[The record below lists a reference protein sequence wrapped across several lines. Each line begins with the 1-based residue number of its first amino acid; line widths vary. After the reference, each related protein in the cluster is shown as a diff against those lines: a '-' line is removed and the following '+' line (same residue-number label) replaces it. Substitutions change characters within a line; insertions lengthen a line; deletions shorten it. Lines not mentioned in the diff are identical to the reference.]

1 MNDVY
6 ENDMKFLPFL
16 KFLDKYKKVL
26 VILVILIIFTLSF
39 FVISNQLQKDANEKA
54 SLIYNDWNKEISL
67 EAPSKQNLD
76 AILNILLK
84 EYPKT
89 GYTQLALLN
98 MANFDANLNNLEDSL
113 KNFEKLIDLT
123 DGFNGNKILNKIS
136 RVSSARILLSLERHD
151 EAIEMI
157 EAFSSSN
164 TNGYIH
170 ELTGDILVKQEKNDL
185 AKAQY
190 EMAVKKYS
198 DETSKSIISMKIANM
213 SK

>member
-16 KFLDKYKKVL
+16 KFLDKYKKTL
-26 VILVILIIFTLSF
+26 VILVILIISTLSF
-39 FVISNQLQKDANEKA
+39 FVISNQIQKDANEKA
-54 SLIYNDWNKEISL
+54 SLIFNDWNKEISL

-76 AILNILLK
+76 AILSMLLK

>member
-26 VILVILIIFTLSF
+26 VILIILIIFTLSF

-76 AILNILLK
+76 AILSKLLK

>member
-26 VILVILIIFTLSF
+26 VILVILIISTLSF
-39 FVISNQLQKDANEKA
+39 FVISNQIQKDANEKA
-54 SLIYNDWNKEISL
+54 SLIYNDWNKEFSL

-76 AILNILLK
+76 AILSMLLK

-136 RVSSARILLSLERHD
+136 RVSSARLLLSLERHD

>member
-1 MNDVY
+1 M
-6 ENDMKFLPFL
+6 
-16 KFLDKYKKVL
+16 
-26 VILVILIIFTLSF
+26 IVILIILIISTLSF
-39 FVISNQLQKDANEKA
+39 FVISNQIQKDANEKA
-54 SLIYNDWNKEISL
+54 SLIYNDWNKEFSL

-76 AILNILLK
+76 AILSMLLK

-123 DGFNGNKILNKIS
+123 DVFNGNKILNKIS
-136 RVSSARILLSLERHD
+136 RVSSARILLSLEKHD

>member
-1 MNDVY
+1 MNDIY
-6 ENDMKFLPFL
+6 ENNMKFLPFL
-16 KFLDKYKKVL
+16 KFLDKYKKML
-26 VILVILIIFTLSF
+26 IILVILIIFILSF
-39 FVISNQLQKDANEKA
+39 FVISNQLQKGANEKA
-54 SLIYNDWNKEISL
+54 SIIYNDWNEEISQ
-67 EAPSKQNLD
+67 ETPSIQNLD
-76 AILNILLK
+76 IILNQLLK

-98 MANFDANLNNLEDSL
+98 KANFDANSNNLEDSL

-123 DGFNGNKILNKIS
+123 EGFNGNKILNKIS
-136 RVSSARILLSLERHD
+136 RVSSARILLSLEQYD
-151 EAIEMI
+151 EAIKMI
-157 EAFSSSN
+157 ETFSSSN

-198 DETSKSIISMKIANM
+198 DETSKSIISMKIANIGN
-213 SK
+213 

>member
-1 MNDVY
+1 MNDIY
-6 ENDMKFLPFL
+6 ENNMKFLPFL
-16 KFLDKYKKVL
+16 KFLDKYKKML
-26 VILVILIIFTLSF
+26 IILVILIIFILSF
-39 FVISNQLQKDANEKA
+39 FVISNQLQKGANEKA
-54 SLIYNDWNKEISL
+54 SIIYNDWNEEISQ
-67 EAPSKQNLD
+67 ETPSIQNLD
-76 AILNILLK
+76 IILNQLLK

-98 MANFDANLNNLEDSL
+98 KANFDANSNNLEDSL

-123 DGFNGNKILNKIS
+123 EGFNGNKILNKIS
-136 RVSSARILLSLERHD
+136 RVSSARILLSQEQYD
-151 EAIEMI
+151 EAIKMI
-157 EAFSSSN
+157 ETFSSSN

-213 SK
+213 SN

>member
-1 MNDVY
+1 M
-6 ENDMKFLPFL
+6 LRHL
-16 KFLDKYKKVL
+16 L
-26 VILVILIIFTLSF
+26 VAIFYQNQKLHYLRTQGIFILSF
-39 FVISNQLQKDANEKA
+39 FVISNQLQKGANEKA
-54 SLIYNDWNKEISL
+54 SIIYNDWNEEISQ
-67 EAPSKQNLD
+67 ETPSIQNLD
-76 AILNILLK
+76 IILNQLLK

-98 MANFDANLNNLEDSL
+98 KANFDANSNNLEDSL

-123 DGFNGNKILNKIS
+123 EGFNGNKILNKIS
-136 RVSSARILLSLERHD
+136 RVSSARILLSLEQYD
-151 EAIEMI
+151 EAIKMI
-157 EAFSSSN
+157 ETFSSSN

-213 SK
+213 GN

>member
-1 MNDVY
+1 MNDIY
-6 ENDMKFLPFL
+6 ENNMKFLPFL
-16 KFLDKYKKVL
+16 KFLDKYKKML
-26 VILVILIIFTLSF
+26 IILVILIIFIFSF
-39 FVISNQLQKDANEKA
+39 FVISSQLQKGANEKA
-54 SLIYNDWNKEISL
+54 SIIYNDWNEEISQ
-67 EAPSKQNLD
+67 ETPSIQNLD
-76 AILNILLK
+76 IILNQLLK

-98 MANFDANLNNLEDSL
+98 KANFDANSNNLEDSL

-123 DGFNGNKILNKIS
+123 EGFNGNKILNKIS
-136 RVSSARILLSLERHD
+136 RVSSARILLSLEQYD
-151 EAIEMI
+151 EAIKMI
-157 EAFSSSN
+157 ETFSSSN

-213 SK
+213 GN

>member
-1 MNDVY
+1 
-6 ENDMKFLPFL
+6 
-16 KFLDKYKKVL
+16 
-26 VILVILIIFTLSF
+26 LVILIIFTLSF

-67 EAPSKQNLD
+67 EAPSKENLD
-76 AILNILLK
+76 AILSMLLK

>member
-16 KFLDKYKKVL
+16 KFLDKYKKTL
-26 VILVILIIFTLSF
+26 VILVILIISTLSF
-39 FVISNQLQKDANEKA
+39 FVISNQIQKDANEKA

>member
-26 VILVILIIFTLSF
+26 VIMITLIISTLSF
-39 FVISNQLQKDANEKA
+39 FVISNQIQKDANEKA

-76 AILNILLK
+76 AILNMLLK